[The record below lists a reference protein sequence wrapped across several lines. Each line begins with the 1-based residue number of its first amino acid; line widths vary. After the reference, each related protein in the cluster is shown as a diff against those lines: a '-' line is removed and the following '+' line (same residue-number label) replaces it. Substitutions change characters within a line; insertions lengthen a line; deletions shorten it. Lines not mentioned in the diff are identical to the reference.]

1 MHISVSYSA
10 LLASLALVLTASARE
25 CPGALV
31 PSYAQ
36 PVFAAGWQGN
46 LIAKGL
52 SRPRGMQLDSLGNL
66 LVVQQGVGIVHL
78 QFTDGGGTCLTLAKQ
93 TTLITDNSLNHGI
106 GLSEDGKTL
115 YASSVDAAFSWP
127 YDAEALT
134 LGTKSTIVTGMNNEG
149 HSTRTLL
156 LSKKEPGW
164 LILSRGSA
172 GNIDPL
178 AEDKST
184 GHSHLRAFNIANLTA
199 SSPPYDFTAD
209 GRLLGW
215 GMRNAVGVGEEPT
228 TGGIFTVENSADNV
242 ARSGTDIHAT
252 NPGEEMNF
260 VGTLASTENQGGNY
274 GYPNCLAVWDTNIP
288 DIGTMTVGSQ
298 FAVDVTDQTTTVTDA
313 TCESERVKPRL
324 TFEPHTAPLDIK
336 FSADG
341 SKAFVSFHGSWNS
354 PIPVG
359 YRVAT
364 IDFANGQPVAS
375 ADSLTAAV
383 DLFTNPDNTQCPT
396 ACFRPAGLFLDG
408 TGRLYV
414 SSDATGEIWILGPTA
429 STTPPATSGGRR
441 RARLPRL

>member
-1 MHISVSYSA
+1 MPFVFSGPFIIADLYI
-10 LLASLALVLTASARE
+10 ARD
-25 CPGALV
+25 GAD
-31 PSYAQ
+31 YFEQ
-36 PVFAAGWQGN
+36 
-46 LIAKGL
+46 
-52 SRPRGMQLDSLGNL
+52 
-66 LVVQQGVGIVHL
+66 
-78 QFTDGGGTCLTLAKQ
+78 
-93 TTLITDNSLNHGI
+93 LNHGI

-127 YDAEALT
+127 YDAEAVT
-134 LGTKSTIVTGMNNEG
+134 LGTKSTIVTGMTNTG

-164 LILSRGSA
+164 LILSRGSE

-184 GHSHLRAFNIANLTA
+184 GHSQLKAFDITNLTA
-199 SSPPYDFTAD
+199 SPYDFTTD

-260 VGTLASTENQGGNY
+260 VGTLTSTENQGGNY
-274 GYPNCLAVWDTNIP
+274 GYPNCLAVWDTDIP

-313 TCESERVKPRL
+313 DCESDRVKPKL
-324 TFEPHTAPLDIK
+324 TFQPHTAPLDVK

-341 SKAFVSFHGSWNS
+341 SKAFISFHGSW
-354 PIPVG
+354 
-359 YRVAT
+359 
-364 IDFANGQPVAS
+364 
-375 ADSLTAAV
+375 
-383 DLFTNPDNTQCPT
+383 
-396 ACFRPAGLFLDG
+396 
-408 TGRLYV
+408 
-414 SSDATGEIWILGPTA
+414 
-429 STTPPATSGGRR
+429 
-441 RARLPRL
+441 